1 MVNWNIAKCSNANRK
16 IEGSKR
22 KWGHVERWEASCYNR
37 KMHLLDLTLPTPQE
51 NLALDEALLDTAEAS
66 EDPAEVL
73 RFWEADRP
81 VVVLGRSSK
90 AAEEVQLE
98 ACRADG
104 VPVLRRCSGGAAI
117 VAGPGCLMYAV
128 VLSYELHPELRAL
141 DLAHRFVLSR
151 LREALLPLASDVQ
164 FRGTSD
170 LAVGDYKFSGN
181 SLRCKRSHLLY
192 HGTLLYD
199 FELTLLDK
207 YLGPAPRQPVYRQG
221 RTHGAFVANLPLSS
235 AAMKP
240 AIITAFGASQM
251 LTQWSEAMVR
261 QLVKERYSAES
272 WNLRH

>member
-1 MVNWNIAKCSNANRK
+1 MNWNIAKCSNTPRK

-37 KMHLLDLTLPTPQE
+37 KMHLLDFTLPTPQE
-51 NLALDEALLDTAEAS
+51 NLALDEALLDAAEES
-66 EDPAEVL
+66 EEPAEVL
-73 RFWEADRP
+73 RFWESDHL

-90 AAEEVQLE
+90 AAVE
-98 ACRADG
+98 ANLKACQADG

-128 VLSYELHPELRAL
+128 VLSYEVHPELRAL

-151 LREALLPLASDVQ
+151 LREALLPLASGVQ
-164 FRGTSD
+164 LRGTSD
-170 LAVGDYKFSGN
+170 LAVGDHKFSGN

-199 FELTLLDK
+199 FDLTLLVK
-207 YLGPAPRQPVYRQG
+207 YLGAAPRQPAYRKG
-221 RTHGAFVANLPLSS
+221 RTHRQFVMNIPLIA
-235 AAMKP
+235 AAMKQ
-240 AIITAFGASQM
+240 AIGDAFGVSQL
-251 LTQWSEAMVR
+251 LTNWPQEMVGE
-261 QLVKERYSAES
+261 LVRERYSVDS

>member
-1 MVNWNIAKCSNANRK
+1 
-16 IEGSKR
+16 
-22 KWGHVERWEASCYNR
+22 
-37 KMHLLDLTLPTPQE
+37 MHLLDLNLPTPQE
-51 NLALDEALLDTAEAS
+51 NLALDEALLDTAE
-66 EDPAEVL
+66 ETTEPAEVL
-73 RFWEADRP
+73 RYWESARP
-81 VVVLGRSSK
+81 LVVLGRSSK
-90 AAEEVQLE
+90 AAEEANLE

-181 SLRCKRSHLLY
+181 SLRCKRNHLLY

-199 FELTLLDK
+199 FDLTLLGK
-207 YLGPAPRQPVYRQG
+207 YLGTAPRQPAYRKG
-221 RTHGAFVANLPLSS
+221 RTHCQFVMNIPLTAAEMKQAIGA
-235 AAMKP
+235 
-240 AIITAFGASQM
+240 TFGVSQL
-251 LTQWSEAMVR
+251 LTNWPQEMVGE
-261 QLVKERYSAES
+261 LVRERYSADS